1 VKCTKKIKGNEQ
13 IESSSSSSE
22 EEDYEDDDDD
32 NEDDQPSTSSSE
44 DVDTIQHAGK
54 VMSIIYKIN
63 LIGVPL

>member
-13 IESSSSSSE
+13 IENSSSSSE

-32 NEDDQPSTSSSE
+32 NEDDQSSTSSFE
-44 DVDTIQHAGK
+44 DVDTTQHVGK

-63 LIGVPL
+63 LIGVSL